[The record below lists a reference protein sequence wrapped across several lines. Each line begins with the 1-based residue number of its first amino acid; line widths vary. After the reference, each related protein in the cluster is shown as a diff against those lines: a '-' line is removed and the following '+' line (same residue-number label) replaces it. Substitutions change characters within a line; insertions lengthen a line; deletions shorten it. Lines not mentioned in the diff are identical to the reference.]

1 MLFMKGGRKTIFR
14 NLLLNLRVTIED
26 SLEPHRTTDVV
37 FLEELDRVEY
47 SRLAKPKGLRGE
59 F

>member
-14 NLLLNLRVTIED
+14 NLLLNLRVTIE
-26 SLEPHRTTDVV
+26 
-37 FLEELDRVEY
+37 ELDRVEY